1 VGHQPRFAY
10 VSFHDM
16 RPGQAASTHVLGL
29 YGALR
34 ERGWQGPLLAGS
46 VDGESRLGAKLARYM
61 SVLLRARQQLGSVE
75 LLYVRAHPV
84 ALPLVRAARRRGVP
98 VMLEVNGT
106 SCDLVRAYP
115 GARLVGGLLTGL
127 DRSLVRAAT
136 HVVTVSDA
144 LARHLVSL
152 APGVP
157 VVVIPNAADPAIFR
171 PEATTALPLPRP
183 YVAFCGAL
191 TEWQGVEVMLSATRS
206 AAWPSDVSLVIA
218 GDGPLAPR
226 VAESARGR
234 PVVAYLGVVPQREVG
249 GILAGSLAGLS
260 PNTRR
265 RHAGDAVKL
274 WEAVASGVPVVAS
287 DVEGQCKLVARDGLG
302 LVYPAEDADA
312 LAQAVR
318 RLARDAVLRSEIARR
333 VADKAAANTWQA
345 RAASVERVAVELI
358 AGHGQVE

>member
-34 ERGWQGPLLAGS
+34 ERGWKGPLLAGS
-46 VDGESRLGAKLARYM
+46 ADGGSRLTAKLARYLR
-61 SVLLRARQQLGSVE
+61 VLQGARQRLGSVE

-84 ALPLVRAARRRGVP
+84 ALPLLRAARRRGVP
-98 VMLEVNGT
+98 VVLEVNGT
-106 SCDLVRAYP
+106 SSDLVRAYP
-115 GARLVGGLLTGL
+115 GARLVGRLLAAL
-127 DRSLVRAAT
+127 DRSLVRSAT
-136 HVVTVSDA
+136 RAVTVSDA

-157 VVVIPNAADPAIFR
+157 VVVVANAADPEVFR
-171 PEATTALPLPRP
+171 PGATTALSLPSR

-191 TEWQGVEVMLSATRS
+191 AEWQGVEVMLAATRS

-226 VAESARGR
+226 VVEDARENG
-234 PVVAYLGVVPQREVG
+234 VVAYLGVVPQPEVG

-274 WEAVASGVPVVAS
+274 WGI
-287 DVEGQCKLVARDGLG
+287 GLWCAG
-302 LVYPAEDADA
+302 
-312 LAQAVR
+312 R
-318 RLARDAVLRSEIARR
+318 RFRR
-333 VADKAAANTWQA
+333 RGPT
-345 RAASVERVAVELI
+345 RTRRR
-358 AGHGQVE
+358 